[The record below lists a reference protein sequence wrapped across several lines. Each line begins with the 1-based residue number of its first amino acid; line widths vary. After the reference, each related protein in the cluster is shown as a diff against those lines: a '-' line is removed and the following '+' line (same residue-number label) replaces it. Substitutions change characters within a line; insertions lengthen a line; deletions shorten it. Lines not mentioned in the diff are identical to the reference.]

1 LGLATSH
8 QGSER
13 MAIESFKDLDAWKLS
28 IRMTR
33 FVYRAS
39 EKFPTDERFGLTSQI
54 RRAAVS
60 VPSNIAEGWGR
71 GTTSDYARFLR
82 MARGSLYEVETQ
94 CVVARELG
102 FMDDEVFRATD
113 EVISECGRVLAG
125 LLRSIEKKIQA
136 GP

>member
-1 LGLATSH
+1 MG
-8 QGSER
+8 
-13 MAIESFKDLDAWKLS
+13 IESYKDLDAWKLS
-28 IRMTR
+28 IRVTR

-39 EKFPTDERFGLTSQI
+39 EKFPGDERFGLTSQI

-102 FMDDEVFRATD
+102 FMNDEVFQAMD
-113 EVISECGRVLAG
+113 EVITECSKVLFG
-125 LLRSIEKKIQA
+125 LLRSVERKIP
-136 GP
+136 GGSNP